1 MHNMKSWVYLLK
13 IRLSYIFFLIFC
25 SQTKGFSDAVNPN
38 SLLTLPQKDRVL
50 SVLRSAKLLEESI
63 WTRSMLLVSLKVC
76 KCAPQV
82 MITKAMHTPLKQD
95 VGCGGMS
102 LTKVVLGLGS
112 SPVSLKERVR

>member
-1 MHNMKSWVYLLK
+1 MKSWVYLLK

-76 KCAPQV
+76 KCVPQV

>member
-1 MHNMKSWVYLLK
+1 
-13 IRLSYIFFLIFC
+13 
-25 SQTKGFSDAVNPN
+25 
-38 SLLTLPQKDRVL
+38 
-50 SVLRSAKLLEESI
+50 
-63 WTRSMLLVSLKVC
+63 MLLVSLKVC
-76 KCAPQV
+76 KCVPQV